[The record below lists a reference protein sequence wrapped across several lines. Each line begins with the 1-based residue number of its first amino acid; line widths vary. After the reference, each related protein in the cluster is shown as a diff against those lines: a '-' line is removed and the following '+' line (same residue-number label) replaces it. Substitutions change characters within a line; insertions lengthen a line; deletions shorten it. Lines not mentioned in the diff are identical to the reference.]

1 MSKQLEYERLLNEHR
16 RVSNEIS
23 EIKTESFELND
34 EQKNRIRKLEMR
46 LVFLMEQMKRLF

>member
-23 EIKTESFELND
+23 EIKTESFELDD
-34 EQKNRIRKLEMR
+34 EQKNRIKKLEMK